1 MKSTVIF
8 EDYTDNESRLT
19 RQQVANRLRVSI
31 ATVRRMEGR
40 ELHPQKNDKGVW
52 TFDASEVMRL
62 AESRVTKRKIR
73 KNDEGEIAARV
84 FELFESGCELPEIVY
99 TLRQPPRVIRDLYS
113 EWLVGL
119 RNGEK
124 RRQREQMEA
133 KLAQDLTNFFKQTQ
147 SKP

>member
-1 MKSTVIF
+1 
-8 EDYTDNESRLT
+8 LT

-62 AESRVTKRKIR
+62 AESRVTTRKIR

-84 FELFESGCELPEIVY
+84 FELFDSGCDLPEIVY

-113 EWLVGL
+113 EWLVSL
-119 RNGEK
+119 QNGEK
-124 RRQREQMEA
+124 RRQSEQMDA
-133 KLAQDLTNFFKQTQ
+133 KLAQTFPDLVKQTQ
-147 SKP
+147 RKP